1 MKKYIEKI
9 DLSGTE
15 LFISDAESKEEI
27 KRIWKWF
34 GQLDLS
40 GKTIFIGDSY
50 GEGYTT
56 TFDDAGG
63 IKGSTIKPWIN
74 YVIENCGITDYV
86 ISCRGGSGFAVP
98 NNTFESL
105 LDSVQ
110 VDAPDSVKNIV
121 VCGGYNEPAD
131 INAIETAEMSF
142 YIKAKSKFPN
152 SKIFCGMIGWDVE
165 SANWDR
171 FIKAC
176 EAYHYNAVDWFY
188 LNNVQY
194 SIHCDGYVGADGF
207 HPNEAGYRKLGL
219 CISEAL
225 KTGSCN
231 PSLFNANAVIRFS
244 PNWKLAPDRDWP
256 IVTNYDGN
264 KSRIIWSDTILI
276 PVGDTTTIK
285 CDGTE
290 YLLCAIDGTSYVG
303 DGAGY
308 SVIDSSVIV
317 QSGAIFYTIPC
328 QYHIM
333 KRLIFISF
341 YDIDDSRTT
350 YRTLTDVQHIQ
361 IKRESLVE

>member
-15 LFISDAESKEEI
+15 LFISDAESKEET
-27 KRIWKWF
+27 KRLWKKF

-40 GKTIFIGDSY
+40 GKTVFIGDSY

-56 TFDDAGG
+56 IFDNTGA
-63 IKGSTIKPWIN
+63 IKGYTIKPWEN

-86 ISCRGGSGFAVP
+86 ISCRGGSGFAVS

-105 LDSVQ
+105 LDSIQ
-110 VDAPDSVKNIV
+110 VETPDSVKNIV
-121 VCGGYNEPAD
+121 VCGGYNEPSD
-131 INAIETAEMSF
+131 INAIQTAEMSF
-142 YIKAKSKFPN
+142 YSKAKSKFPN
-152 SKIFCGMIGWDVE
+152 SKIFCGMIGWDVN
-165 SANWDR
+165 SSNWD
-171 FIKAC
+171 KLNKVC
-176 EAYHYNAVDWFY
+176 EAYQYNAVDWFY

-194 SIHCDGYVGADGF
+194 SIHSDGLMGADGF
-207 HPNEAGYRKLGL
+207 HPNETGYSKIGL
-219 CISEAL
+219 YVSEAL

-231 PSLFNANAVIRFS
+231 PSFYNVNANIRFS
-244 PNWKLAPDRDWP
+244 PKWALTPGSVWN
-256 IVTNYDGN
+256 IVTNYDVN
-264 KSRIIWSDTILI
+264 KSRIIWGNTVIT
-276 PVGDTTTIK
+276 PVGDTTIK

-290 YLLCAIDGTSYVG
+290 YLVIAIDSTSYIG

-317 QSGAIFYTIPC
+317 QSGALFYTIPC

-333 KRLIFISF
+333 DRHIYMSF
-341 YDIDDSRTT
+341 YDVDDTHT
-350 YRTLTDVQHIQ
+350 NYRTLTDVKQVQ

>member
-15 LFISDAESKEEI
+15 LFISDAESKEAT
-27 KRIWKWF
+27 KRLWKRF

-50 GEGYTT
+50 GEGYTAI
-56 TFDDAGG
+56 FDNTGA
-63 IKGSTIKPWIN
+63 IKGYTIKPWEN

-86 ISCRGGSGFAVP
+86 ISCRGGSGFAVTG
-98 NNTFESL
+98 NTFESI

-110 VDAPDSVKNIV
+110 IDTPESVKNIV
-121 VCGGYNEPAD
+121 VCGGYNEPSD
-131 INAIETAEMSF
+131 INAIQTAEMSF
-142 YIKAKSKFPN
+142 YSKAKSKFPN
-152 SKIFCGMIGWDVE
+152 AKIFCGMISWDVN
-165 SANWDR
+165 STNWD
-171 FIKAC
+171 KLNKVC
-176 EAYHYNAVDWFY
+176 EAYQYNAVDWFY

-194 SIHCDGYVGADGF
+194 SIHSDGLMGADGF
-207 HPNEAGYRKLGL
+207 HPNETGYTKIGL
-219 CISEAL
+219 YVSEAL

-231 PSLFNANAVIRFS
+231 PSFFNVNAIIRFS
-244 PNWKLAPDRDWP
+244 PNWALTPGAVWN

-264 KSRIIWSDTILI
+264 KSRIIWGNTILA
-276 PVGDTTTIK
+276 PVGDTTIK

-290 YLLCAIDGTSYVG
+290 YLVAAIDSTSYIG

-317 QSGAIFYTIPC
+317 QSGALFYNIPC

-333 KRLIFISF
+333 KREIYMSF
-341 YDIDDSRTT
+341 YDVDDTHT
-350 YRTLTDVQHIQ
+350 NYRTLTDVKQVQ
-361 IKRESLVE
+361 IRRESLVE